1 MVNCWPEAMGHL
13 HRLCVVCG
21 VMVLTAVTHHGAHS
35 QEPPSAGATAEA
47 SADAAPSGSDLYL
60 RHCAICHGI
69 DGRGH
74 GPLTEAMKI
83 VPADLTRVTVR
94 SGGAFPDAKVSDVI
108 RNGGGVLGH
117 GSTAM
122 LPWGIYFSERR
133 NPAVGKARIKALVAY
148 IKSIQ
153 EK

>member
-1 MVNCWPEAMGHL
+1 MA
-13 HRLCVVCG
+13 
-21 VMVLTAVTHHGAHS
+21 LTAVTHHGAHS
-35 QEPPSAGATAEA
+35 QEPPSAGAPVQT
-47 SADAAPSGSDLYL
+47 SPDAAPSGSDLYV

-74 GPLTEAMKI
+74 GPLAEAMKI

-94 SGGAFPDAKVSDVI
+94 SGGSFPDAKVSDVI

-148 IKSIQ
+148 LKSIQ
-153 EK
+153 KK